1 MFSDD
6 KNLEQAERLVEEIKS
21 YLTLQKRY
29 AQLELTEKLS
39 ILLSMIIM
47 LIIVILLGVVALFY
61 FSFAM
66 AYVLEPLVGGLKT
79 GLLIIAMF
87 NLLLILGV
95 LLFRKRLIINPMV
108 RFLAKL
114 FLKKEE

>member
-6 KNLEQAERLVEEIKS
+6 KNLEQAERLVDEIKR

-39 ILLSMIIM
+39 LLLSVIIM

-79 GLLIIAMF
+79 SLLIIAAF
-87 NLLLILGV
+87 NVLLIAGV
-95 LLFRKRLIINPMV
+95 LFFRKRLIIDPMV
-108 RFLAKL
+108 RFLANL